1 MEVSFLS
8 TVLRNMGMAAALRV
22 WAAGAGGAA
31 GAGALFAAP
40 HLKDDDER
48 HRSGDHSR
56 HKHRRQVL

>member
-31 GAGALFAAP
+31 GALFAAP